1 MHYPL
6 VQFSSVAQ
14 SCPTVCD
21 LMNRSAP
28 GLPVHDQLPESTQTH
43 VHWVS
48 DAIQPSHP
56 LSSPS
61 PSALKS
67 FPASGSFQMSQLFAS
82 GGQSTGV
89 SASTSVLPVNIQDW
103 SPLGMVWLDLLAVQ
117 GTLKSLLQ
125 HHSSK
130 ASILQRA
137 AFFTVQLS
145 HPYLT
150 KGLGAGGEGDDRGW
164 DGWMASL
171 TQWTWV
177 WVDSGSWWWTG
188 RPGVLRF
195 MGSQRVGHGW
205 ATELNW
211 CRAEPLLYDSW
222 DDLFF
227 VLTPVWSSVQMLVSF
242 CLRGDFHTVWK
253 EILPVGPH
261 IILCPVFS

>member
-1 MHYPL
+1 
-6 VQFSSVAQ
+6 
-14 SCPTVCD
+14 
-21 LMNRSAP
+21 
-28 GLPVHDQLPESTQTH
+28 
-43 VHWVS
+43 
-48 DAIQPSHP
+48 
-56 LSSPS
+56 
-61 PSALKS
+61 
-67 FPASGSFQMSQLFAS
+67 MSQLFAS
-82 GGQSTGV
+82 GGQSIGV
-89 SASTSVLPVNIQDW
+89 SASTSINTQEW
-103 SPLGMVWLDLLAVQ
+103 SPLGWT
-117 GTLKSLLQ
+117 GWISLQSKGLSRVFSNT
-125 HHSSK
+125 SSK

-137 AFFTVQLS
+137 TFFTVQLS

-177 WVDSGSWWWTG
+177 WVDSGSWWWIG

-195 MGSQRVGHGW
+195 TGSQRVGHGW

-227 VLTPVWSSVQMLVSF
+227 VLTPVWSSVKMLVSF
-242 CLRGDFHTVWK
+242 CLRGDFYTVWK